1 MKPQNMT
8 SSPEEKIRILFVE
21 DLPTDVE
28 LARREIKSAGIHF
41 ISEVTDSEEGFRDA
55 LKSFKPNIVVSDYA
69 MPLFDGMLALKMTR
83 ENDPIMPF
91 IMLTGSINETTA
103 VACMKAGAN
112 DYVLKEQ
119 IKRLPFAIQESLKK
133 SQSIAE
139 TAKFEQKLQESL
151 KETKG
156 IIDAMR
162 ETVWII
168 GHDRQLLDINQQACE
183 TLGYTR
189 EELLSFK
196 LEEVDKDMNPE
207 EMTARIKSMPKD
219 QIQTFEAWHTT
230 KSGQVIPV
238 EINSSIITYQGKD
251 AVLSVARDITD
262 RLKTEQALREAK
274 EKAEESDRL
283 KSAFLANVSHEIRT
297 PMNGIVGFLELLQ
310 APGIGQEKK
319 EKYFEMVNQSS
330 QRLLETINDIIE
342 ISKIESGQSG
352 VKITE
357 VNTVDIMHYHHE
369 FFLGQAKKKGLELI
383 LGQHITNSGA
393 LITTDKYKVEAIL
406 SNLLTNALKY
416 TDKGNIEMG
425 NYLKDN
431 TLVFYVKDSGIGIPD
446 NKKLAIFDRFT
457 QVHSGNTRPFE
468 GVGLGLSIAQGYV
481 RLLKGSIWVESAD
494 EKGSTFSF
502 SIPYHPL
509 TDQLQKKELEIP
521 IGIDNSDKQEEELMP
536 NLKVL
541 IAEDDEFSS
550 LYLAAILDAQKIGW
564 IKCKTGTEAVRLV
577 KENPDISAVLMDLK
591 MPEMNG
597 LEATRQIRTFNTT
610 IPIIAQTAYAMT
622 EDRHKALEAG
632 CSDYITKP
640 IRKDMLLDLLKKS
653 TKTQE

>member
-1 MKPQNMT
+1 MT

-21 DLPTDVE
+21 NLPADVE
-28 LARREIKSAGIHF
+28 RAQREIQSAGLAF
-41 ISEVTDSEEGFRDA
+41 TSVVTDNEETFRHSLDF
-55 LKSFKPNIVVSDYA
+55 FKPDIVVSDYA
-69 MPLFDGMLALKMTR
+69 MPLFNGMQALKITR
-83 ENDPIMPF
+83 EQNSLMPF
-91 IMLTGSINETTA
+91 IVLTGSINETTA
-103 VACMKAGAN
+103 VTCMKAGAN

-119 IKRLPFAIQESLKK
+119 IKRLPFAIQEALKT
-133 SQSIAE
+133 SQNIAE
-139 TAKFEQKLQESL
+139 RDKYEQKLKNSL

-168 GHDRQLLDINQQACE
+168 GRDRQLLDINQQACS

-189 EELLSFK
+189 EEFLGFK
-196 LEEVDKDMNPE
+196 LEMIDKNMDPE
-207 EMTARIKSMPKD
+207 EMTVRINNMPKD

-238 EINSSIITYQGKD
+238 EVNASFIIYQGQE

-262 RLKTEQALREAK
+262 RLKNEQALREAK

-310 APGIGQEKK
+310 SPGIGEAKK

-342 ISKIESGQSG
+342 ISKIESGQSV
-352 VKITE
+352 VKLSE
-357 VNTVDIMHYHHE
+357 VNTIDIMHYHHE
-369 FFLGQAKKKGLELI
+369 FFLGQTKNKGLELK
-383 LGQHITNSGA
+383 LGQHLSDSRA
-393 LITTDKYKVEAIL
+393 LITTDKYKIEAIL

-416 TDKGNIEMG
+416 TDHGTIEMG
-425 NYLKDN
+425 NYLKDD
-431 TLVFYVKDSGIGIPD
+431 TLVFYVKDSGMGIPE
-446 NKKLAIFDRFT
+446 NKKQAIFDRFT

-468 GVGLGLSIAQGYV
+468 GVGLGLSIALGYA
-481 RLLKGSIWVESAD
+481 RLLKGDIWLES
-494 EKGSTFSF
+494 EEGKGSTFFF
-502 SIPYHPL
+502 SIPYQPL
-509 TDQLQKKELEIP
+509 KPPIKTREVMASNNMDQHARETEL
-521 IGIDNSDKQEEELMP
+521 LP

-550 LYLAAILDAQKIGW
+550 LYLSAILDSHKIAW
-564 IKCKTGTEAVRLV
+564 IKCDTGTEAVRLV
-577 KENPDISAVLMDLK
+577 QQHPDLSLVLMDLK

-597 LEATRQIRTFNTT
+597 LEATRQIRSFNTT
-610 IPIIAQTAYAMT
+610 IPIIAQTAYAMM
-622 EDRHKALEAG
+622 EDRNKALEAG

-640 IRKDMLLDLLKKS
+640 IRKDLLVDLLKKIAS
-653 TKTQE
+653 TQD